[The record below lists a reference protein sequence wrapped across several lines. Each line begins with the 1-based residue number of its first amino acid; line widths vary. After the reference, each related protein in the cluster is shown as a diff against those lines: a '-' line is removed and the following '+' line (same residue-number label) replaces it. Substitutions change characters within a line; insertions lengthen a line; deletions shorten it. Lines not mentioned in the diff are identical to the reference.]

1 MSSRPKA
8 IGAGRRRGTMG
19 RARGGWAL
27 GTRAVA
33 VGLGL
38 ATLAGGAAG
47 LAGCATVAQNRRG
60 HLADPM
66 MSLTGE
72 SLDAARHQKL
82 YDTREG
88 AAGGDGATAGGGC
101 GCQ

>member
-1 MSSRPKA
+1 MAAMRTA
-8 IGAGRRRGTMG
+8 
-19 RARGGWAL
+19 AL
-27 GTRAVA
+27 LLAVA
-33 VGLGL
+33 
-38 ATLAGGAAG
+38 AST
-47 LAGCATVAQNRRG
+47 GCATVSQNRRA
-60 HLADPM
+60 HFADPM

-72 SLDAARHQKL
+72 STDAARREKL